1 MHEQSLLNDLFA
13 QLWRDVDNA
22 VKTESKRDY
31 AVIVDAA
38 RDKGRQILELVDGI
52 ISERDDLLQRLR
64 NIREIVR

>member
-22 VKTESKRDY
+22 IATDNKHDY
-31 AVIVDAA
+31 AIIKDAA